1 MKFINLILVLV
12 FASLTYGQTLFEE
25 VLDSANQQTV
35 NVAQRSNASNAVK
48 APLTRLISTNLESVI
63 LRGDIQALYEMPE
76 GGGWSNLYYLHY
88 NPQGYFSQ
96 ETGDMGIMIGF
107 RYYLDSLGK
116 SPSLFLQTLGG
127 FNHNSSWDL
136 HLVFDLGYRIPWKNN
151 IFFDVSVAINRSYK
165 DVNKDPM
172 VYLKLNLAFAL
183 KNRLL
188 PFL

>member
-1 MKFINLILVLV
+1 MKFINLILLLFFV
-12 FASLTYGQTLFEE
+12 SYTYGQTLFEE
-25 VLDSANQQTV
+25 ALDSANQQSV
-35 NVAQRSNASNAVK
+35 NVTKRTNDSIKSK
-48 APLTRLISTNLESVI
+48 TPLVRLISTNLESVI
-63 LRGDIQALYEMPE
+63 LRGDIQALYEMPA

-88 NPQGYFSQ
+88 NPQGFFSQ
-96 ETGDMGIMIGF
+96 ETGDMGLMVGF
-107 RYYLDSLGK
+107 RYYLDSLGH

-151 IFFDVSVAINRSYK
+151 IFFDVSVGVNRSYK

-183 KNRLL
+183 KSRLL